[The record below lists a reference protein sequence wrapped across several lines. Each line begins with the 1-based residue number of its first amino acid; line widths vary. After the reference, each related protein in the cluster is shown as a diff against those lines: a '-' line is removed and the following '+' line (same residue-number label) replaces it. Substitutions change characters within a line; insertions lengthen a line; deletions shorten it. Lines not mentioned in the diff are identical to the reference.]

1 MINFCVLVLFE
12 LDACFALRLLCELLR
27 EGPAVQAVMRLQPLS
42 QKQRCIGF
50 FLESGYPLL
59 NEFSRVIFCNH
70 KLYLQF
76 VIGY

>member
-1 MINFCVLVLFE
+1 
-12 LDACFALRLLCELLR
+12 
-27 EGPAVQAVMRLQPLS
+27 VQAVMRLQPLS